1 MTKTIT
7 QAVAVAT
14 SAAVAAA
21 ELVDITAFD
30 LVSACEA
37 GHKFVLRNPDGS
49 STGITLIVRG
59 TFAPEV
65 VAWNS
70 GVAEKFLNEQRAA
83 QRRGK
88 APKAKTIDEMEA
100 QNIEGAVVRV
110 AGWEGVRQPF
120 SADQLRAA
128 LKRNPHWAVQ
138 IIEESDS
145 LGNFGAT
152 SASSSEAT

>member
-1 MTKTIT
+1 M
-7 QAVAVAT
+7 
-14 SAAVAAA
+14 
-21 ELVDITAFD
+21 DITAFD
-30 LVSACEA
+30 MVGACA
-37 GHKFVLRNPDGS
+37 TGHRATLRNPDGS

-59 TFAPEV
+59 AFAPEV

-88 APKAKTIDEMEA
+88 AAQTKTLDELQA

-110 AGWEGVRQPF
+110 ADWTSVRQPF
-120 SADQLRAA
+120 SVDQLRAS
-128 LKRNPHWAVQ
+128 LKRNPHWVTQ
-138 IIEESDS
+138 IVEESES
-145 LGNFGAT
+145 LGNFGTT

>member
-1 MTKTIT
+1 MTKTNT
-7 QAVAVAT
+7 QAVAA
-14 SAAVAAA
+14 SAD
-21 ELVDITAFD
+21 LVDITAFD
-30 LVSACEA
+30 MVGACA
-37 GHKFVLRNPDGS
+37 VGHPATLRNPDGS
-49 STGITLIVRG
+49 LTGITLIVRG

-88 APKAKTIDEMEA
+88 AAKVKTLDEIEA

-110 AGWEGVRQPF
+110 ADWQGVRQPF

-128 LKRNPHWAVQ
+128 LKRNPHWTAQ
-138 IIEESDS
+138 IVEESES
-145 LGNFGAT
+145 LGNFGTT
-152 SASSSEAT
+152 SESSSETT